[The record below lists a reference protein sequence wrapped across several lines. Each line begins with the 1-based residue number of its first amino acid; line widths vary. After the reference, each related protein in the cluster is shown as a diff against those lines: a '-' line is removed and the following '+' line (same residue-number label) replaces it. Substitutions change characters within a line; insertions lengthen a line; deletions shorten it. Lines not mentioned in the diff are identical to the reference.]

1 MKARSTSMNRT
12 TSVMSLLDVI
22 QEYSIRGPREI
33 HHSGARLL
41 RKNASPRFLAASIDA
56 IGAEDFEAEL
66 KRYLAGGDGRRKTG
80 YRFVGDY
87 NRLMQFAVQEGYRR
101 SAFCPYPYPREASK
115 APPPLSAAEVV
126 RFKEELDALFGDDLR
141 LRIVVRAILCLGLE
155 QQEARRFDFRKCSL
169 LRGIY
174 VLSDGRGR
182 LRHIPIPKDMQAL
195 VARAQHM
202 GVLDENGVG
211 PWVSL
216 RQLSVAVAHLGG
228 LIGVPRLTPL
238 RLKRTAI
245 YGE

>member
-1 MKARSTSMNRT
+1 MTRHDKDAADM
-12 TSVMSLLDVI
+12 SVIEVI
-22 QEYSIRGPREI
+22 QEYARRGPREI
-33 HHSGARLL
+33 HHTGARLI
-41 RKNASPRFLAASIDA
+41 RRNASPRFLAAPIDE
-56 IGAEDFEAEL
+56 IGSEDFTGEL
-66 KRYLAGGDGRRKTG
+66 ERYLAGGNGRRRTG

-101 SAFCPYPYPREASK
+101 ASFSPYPYPREASV
-115 APPPLSAAEVV
+115 APPPLSPAEVV
-126 RFKEELDALFGDDLR
+126 RFKEELDSVYGDDLR

-155 QQEARRFDFRKCSL
+155 LQEARRFDLRKGAL
-169 LRGIY
+169 VRGFY
-174 VLSDGRGR
+174 VFSDGRGR

-195 VARAQHM
+195 MARAQHM
-202 GVLDENGVG
+202 GVLDEKVSG

-228 LIGVPRLTPL
+228 LIGVPGLTPL